1 MSDLTGK
8 TAVVTG
14 GTRGIGRAVA
24 LEFAERGANLLLTY
38 RGNTDAA
45 EECAKL
51 LSAYNIRVELIRG
64 DAADPSHS
72 TEVAAAAKEN
82 FGRVDILVN
91 NAGLT
96 RDKLLLRMSPDDF
109 DEVIRANLSGAF
121 YMTRAIV
128 PFMTKQR
135 AGRIVNISSV
145 AGLRGNPGQ
154 LNYASSKAG
163 LVGMT
168 LSAAK
173 ELASRGITVNAVAP
187 GYIATDMTD
196 ALTDEQRAAMVKAVG
211 LGRAGAPVDVAKA
224 VAFLASDDAS
234 YITGQVLC
242 VDGGIVI

>member
-1 MSDLTGK
+1 MGALTGK

-24 LEFAERGANLLLTY
+24 LELAERGADILLTY
-38 RGNTDAA
+38 RGNADAA
-45 EECAKL
+45 EECLKL
-51 LSAYNIRVELIRG
+51 LSAYNIRALLLRG
-64 DAADPSHS
+64 DAANPEHS
-72 TEVAAAAKEN
+72 TEVAAAAKEK

-91 NAGLT
+91 NAGIT
-96 RDKLLLRMSPDDF
+96 RDKLLLRMSPADF
-109 DEVIRANLSGAF
+109 DDVIRANLSGAF
-121 YMTRAIV
+121 YMTRAV
-128 PFMTKQR
+128 APFMTKQR

-154 LNYASSKAG
+154 LNYAASKAG

-187 GYIATDMTD
+187 GYIVTDMTD
-196 ALTDEQRAAMVKAVG
+196 ALTDEQRAAMVEAVS
-211 LGRAGAPVDVAKA
+211 LGRAGSPVDVAKA
-224 VAFLASDDAS
+224 VAFLASDDAA